1 MRQKPPPEGLTHKVK
16 EGEWI
21 GSIAI
26 LYGFADWENDVWHHA
41 KNTKLRETRKNPRT
55 LAAGDELFIPP
66 WQEKEESGA
75 TEQRHK
81 FKLKT
86 PNEYFRLRILDEEGE
101 PVADAK
107 YTLDIDCDPG
117 GGTYKQQGTQTDP
130 DGVLEEVIPSTAISG
145 RLIVSE
151 AGIDMRLD
159 FGHLY
164 PLDTTDE
171 NVAIR
176 GAQQRLCSLG
186 YYKGDTNGI
195 MNPELQEAIADFQL
209 FCKENL
215 DSGNDRIS
223 DPGDIDGKLSEKT
236 VKALLKFYGC

>member
-26 LYGFADWENDVWHHA
+26 LYGFADWEKDVWHHA

-75 TEQRHK
+75 TGQRHK

-107 YTLDIDCDPG
+107 YTLEIDCDPG

-176 GAQQRLCSLG
+176 GAQQRLSSLG
-186 YYKGDTNGI
+186 YYEGDINGI
-195 MNPELQEAIADFQL
+195 MSPELREAIAGFQR

-215 DSGNDRIS
+215 DSGDSRIS
-223 DPGDIDGKLSEKT
+223 DPGEIDGKLSEKT